1 MTMAQEK
8 VLPTDT
14 KSWTS
19 LLKAGVAW
27 RLARSRKG
35 HLDIRELSD
44 HLRRDLGIL
53 DGNDPAGRHR

>member
-8 VLPTDT
+8 LFSIVP

-19 LLKAGVAW
+19 RLTAGLAW
-27 RLARSRKG
+27 RLAKSRKG
-35 HLDIRELSD
+35 HLDVRELSV

-53 DGNDPAGRHR
+53 DGNDPSGRHR